1 MATTRGR
8 LPTPVQRTESG
19 IAPHI
24 FMLQQQLGNA
34 AVARLLQ
41 RTVRRDT
48 DKGWGDAV
56 GGGWNEDRRTVE
68 DIDRYP
74 IADLGDFGVD
84 QSGQSDEEK
93 QTKFKHHTS
102 ESAGHRCIALVP
114 QALNPAEPTDVLLHF
129 HGFTNRSADPYAGW
143 RQRDDGSVR
152 DVAQDRIEA
161 QMRASGATQ
170 TIAIL
175 PQGISHSQFG
185 KVPTDP
191 YIRAVLDRLRD
202 RGVKLHKDY
211 RVILSA
217 HSGGGNTVIAN
228 LNKEAGGKGHH
239 AAEVVLFEAMWE
251 GNQQQAVSRWATT
264 QLDKAS
270 TAIEHASSDAEK
282 QEAVAA
288 CPVLRAYYSGATAVY
303 VRSYT
308 ALDGDLQAWF
318 GAHADKLGKYADVL
332 RGHFQVRKV
341 GGTNHESL
349 IHGLGGPEAGPLADA
364 LRAEHAPEAKSLLE
378 DGSSVTPRKKKAKAK
393 AKRRRGSSA
402 PDAGGPAGPTTPTT
416 GTTNTTGTVTGSSG
430 TSTSGTTGAGTTTVA
445 DTDAIKKGS
454 GRKAKKKSAR
464 ASKAPLDR
472 AQMIALAID
481 MAKHGGDAGDA
492 AEVAAD
498 IGKAKDADGIKYD
511 VDTWFASFNPDATFL
526 GLHIRPTSDGE
537 ATGVHSQMAT
547 VLTAAE
553 SNLVKSGE
561 SVEQARDRLGVH
573 DVGGLR
579 RPKAA
584 TGGSRPSMHCFG
596 MAVDIEAA
604 NNPFLGNQKNHHAIE
619 IAERATLLL
628 SGSAHDPRA
637 LPPNIKGKGKHRT
650 DSEADRTARAERA
663 GEQWEKLHADSDM
676 VQRYL
681 NLSSEELDSIL
692 EKRLEAITAWAEKSH
707 KSSTLSGQPVT
718 DASWWHAELEKD
730 QAHPRGGDFTKASDP
745 KKHGYM
751 TVQKELVTALVG
763 AGLTWG
769 GVYNTGKDLMHF
781 DLRTG
786 SIGGRPV
793 A

>member
-1 MATTRGR
+1 MLRG
-8 LPTPVQRTESG
+8 PVQ
-19 IAPHI
+19 
-24 FMLQQQLGNA
+24 
-34 AVARLLQ
+34 
-41 RTVRRDT
+41 RDT
-48 DKGWGDAV
+48 DKGWGDAPT
-56 GGGWNEDRRTVE
+56 GGWNADRQTVE

-84 QSGQSDEEK
+84 LSGPSDEEQ

-102 ESAGHRCIALVP
+102 ESANHRCIALVP
-114 QALNPAEPTDVLLHF
+114 KALSPAQPTDVLLHF

-143 RQRDDGSVR
+143 RQRDDGTVR

-170 TIAIL
+170 TVAIL

-191 YIRAVLDRLRD
+191 YIQAVLARLRD

-239 AAEVVLFEAMWE
+239 ATEVVLFEAMWE
-251 GNQQQAVSRWATT
+251 GNQQQAVTKWATA
-264 QLDKAS
+264 QLDKAYA
-270 TAIEHASSDAEK
+270 AIIGASSDTDK
-282 QEAVAA
+282 QAAIDA

-308 ALDGDLQAWF
+308 ALEADLHAWF
-318 GAHADKLGKYADVL
+318 DAHADRLGKSAGAL
-332 RGHFQVRKV
+332 RSHFQVRKV

-349 IHGLGGPEAGPLADA
+349 IHGLGGAEAGPLADA
-364 LRAEHAPEAKSLLE
+364 LRAEHTPEAKSLLD
-378 DGSSVTPRKKKAKAK
+378 DGSSPSAGAPKKKRKAS
-393 AKRRRGSSA
+393 KRRRPSTSSSGGSGAGSSSS
-402 PDAGGPAGPTTPTT
+402 AGAT
-416 GTTNTTGTVTGSSG
+416 SSSVG
-430 TSTSGTTGAGTTTVA
+430 GASSSPTVA
-445 DTDAIKKGS
+445 ADS
-454 GRKAKKKSAR
+454 GQTRKRRAATTRKAAR
-464 ASKAPLDR
+464 AKPAAPQLDR

-481 MAKHGGDAGDA
+481 KAKHSGGKA
-492 AEVAAD
+492 AIKQVAAD
-498 IGKAKDADGIKYD
+498 IGKASDANGLAYD
-511 VDTWFASFNPDATFL
+511 VDTWFAEFNPDATFL
-526 GLHIRPTSDGE
+526 GLKIRPTTAGE
-537 ATGVHSQMAT
+537 ATGVHSQLAS
-547 VLTAAE
+547 VLTATE

-561 SVEQARDRLGVH
+561 TVAEARDRLGVH

-584 TGGSRPSMHCFG
+584 TGGTRPSMHCFG

-604 NNPFLGNQKNHHAIE
+604 NNPFLGNNSNTHAVAM
-619 IAERATLLL
+619 AERATLLL
-628 SGSAHDPRA
+628 AGSAHDVRA
-637 LPPNIKGKGKHRT
+637 TPMRIKGKGKHDT
-650 DSEADRTARAERA
+650 ASEADRTARAERA
-663 GEQWEKLHADSDM
+663 AEQWDRLHADSEM
-676 VQRYL
+676 LRRYL
-681 NLSSEELDSIL
+681 SLSSEELDSIL
-692 EKRLEAITAWAEKSH
+692 AQRLAAITAWSKKSH
-707 KSSTLSGQPVT
+707 DGSTLSGEPVT
-718 DASWWHAELEKD
+718 EAARWHTQLAQD
-730 QAHPRGGDFTKASDP
+730 QAQPRGGDLTRASDP
-745 KKHGYM
+745 AEHGYM
-751 TVQKELVTALVG
+751 TVQKELVTALVQ

-769 GVYNTGKDLMHF
+769 GTYNTGKDLMHF

>member
-1 MATTRGR
+1 MVARTR
-8 LPTPVQRTESG
+8 LPAERAEPGV
-19 IAPHI
+19 APHI
-24 FMLQQQLGNA
+24 KVLQQHLGNA

-41 RTVRRDT
+41 RTIQRD
-48 DKGWGDAV
+48 DKGWGDATS
-56 GGGWNEDRRTVE
+56 GSWNEDKKTIE

-84 QSGQSDEEK
+84 QKGQSDEEQ

-114 QALNPAEPTDVLLHF
+114 KTLDPKQPTDVLLHF

-143 RQRDDGSVR
+143 RQRDDGTVR

-170 TIAIL
+170 TVAIL
-175 PQGISHSQFG
+175 PQGVSHSQFG

-191 YIRAVLDRLRD
+191 YISAVLDRLRD
-202 RGVKLHKDY
+202 RGVKLHKEY

-217 HSGGGNTVIAN
+217 HSGGGNTVIKN

-251 GNQQQAVSRWATT
+251 GNQQKVVSEWATK

-270 TAIEHASSDAEK
+270 TAIQQATSDADK
-282 QEAVAA
+282 QAAVDA

-318 GAHADKLGKYADVL
+318 GAHKDKLGPYAAKL
-332 RGHFQVRKV
+332 QSHFQVRKV

-364 LRAEHAPEAKSLLE
+364 LRAEHSPEAKSLLD
-378 DGSSVTPRKKKAKAK
+378 DGSTATPTRKKRRKSKPKAATTTPTMTPVTAPTTTTTPKVDDSSEKTAPAKGKKKKKKKA
-393 AKRRRGSSA
+393 S
-402 PDAGGPAGPTTPTT
+402 
-416 GTTNTTGTVTGSSG
+416 
-430 TSTSGTTGAGTTTVA
+430 VA
-445 DTDAIKKGS
+445 T
-454 GRKAKKKSAR
+454 
-464 ASKAPLDR
+464 LDR

-481 MAKHGGDAGDA
+481 MAKHGGDAGDV
-492 AEVAAD
+492 EQVAAD
-498 IGKAKDADGIKYD
+498 IGKAKDADGVKYD
-511 VDTWFASFNPDATFL
+511 VDTWFAGFNPDATFL
-526 GLHIRPTSDGE
+526 GLKIRPTSSGE
-537 ATGVHSQMAT
+537 AYGVHSQLST

-553 SNLVKSGE
+553 GNLVKSGE
-561 SVEQARDRLGVH
+561 TVEQARDRLGVH
-573 DVGGLR
+573 DIGGLR

-596 MAVDIEAA
+596 MAVDIEPT
-604 NNPFLGNQKNHHAIE
+604 NNPFLGNQKNHHAIA

-628 SGSAHDPRA
+628 AGSAHDPRKA
-637 LPPNIKGKGKHRT
+637 PAKIKGKGKHNT
-650 DSEADRTARAERA
+650 DSEADRTARADRA
-663 GEQWEKLHADSDM
+663 GEQWDKLSADSEL
-676 VQRYL
+676 VRQYL
-681 NLSSEELDSIL
+681 NLSGDELDSIL
-692 EKRLEAITAWAEKSH
+692 ATRMDAITEWSEKSH
-707 KSSTLSGQPVT
+707 KSSTLNGEPVT
-718 DASWWHAELEKD
+718 DASWWHTQLEKD
-730 QAHPRGGDFTKASDP
+730 QSHPQGGDFMKASNP
-745 KKHGYM
+745 KEHGFM
-751 TVQKELVTALVG
+751 TVKKELVTALVG